1 MAASPIYE
9 IPLRRTYGFEALR
22 GAFQLRQF
30 LRQKKVR
37 IVQTFF
43 ESADLWAGIVTSI
56 TSDAKLVWSRRD
68 MGILRSTKHRMAY
81 RLFSTMPD
89 AVFAVSEK
97 VRQHC
102 IGEDRISED
111 HVYTIYNGVDIDR
124 FRRTPSDPHREL
136 LVTTVGNVRRVK
148 GHDIFIRAAAAIA
161 ERVPVVRFS
170 IAGEVLETDYYEELQ
185 KLIETLGL
193 TDRFRFEGNVTD
205 LPKFLANADVFVMP
219 SRSEGFSNAI
229 IEAMA
234 ASLPVVATS
243 VGGNPEAVEDGVT
256 GILVQPE
263 DPVPLANAVIQL
275 LSDPERSSAIGKAGR
290 HLARQKFSVESVMDQ
305 VVGVYRRLLS
315 SA

>member
-1 MAASPIYE
+1 
-9 IPLRRTYGFEALR
+9 
-22 GAFQLRQF
+22 
-30 LRQKKVR
+30 
-37 IVQTFF
+37 
-43 ESADLWAGIVTSI
+43 
-56 TSDAKLVWSRRD
+56 
-68 MGILRSTKHRMAY
+68 
-81 RLFSTMPD
+81 
-89 AVFAVSEK
+89 
-97 VRQHC
+97 
-102 IGEDRISED
+102 
-111 HVYTIYNGVDIDR
+111 
-124 FRRTPSDPHREL
+124 
-136 LVTTVGNVRRVK
+136 VTTVGNVRRVK